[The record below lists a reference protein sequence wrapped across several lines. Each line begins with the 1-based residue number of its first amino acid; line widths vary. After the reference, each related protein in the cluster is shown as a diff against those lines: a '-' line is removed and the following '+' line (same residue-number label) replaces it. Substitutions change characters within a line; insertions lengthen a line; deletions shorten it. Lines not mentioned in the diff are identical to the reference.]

1 MTTAIEIKKLSA
13 ELRGRVILPKDL
25 EYDEARTIYNAM
37 IDKRPALFVK
47 CKDKYDVTKSIH
59 FAKKN
64 NLEVSVKAG
73 GHNGAGLSLVDN
85 GLVIDLSE
93 MKGIDINLDKNIAI
107 VEPGNT
113 LSDVDKATHEHG
125 LAIPVGVNGNTGISG
140 LTLGGGLGFLT
151 RKAGL
156 TIDHLLEAEV
166 VLASGEV
173 ITVNVN
179 NYADLYWALRGGG
192 GNFGVVVSFTYNLL
206 PIANV
211 YAGPMLWP
219 MTKAREVMRFFDNH
233 LKQASNDLYGFF
245 AFLTVPDSDPF
256 PEHLRKN
263 TVCGVVWCYTGDFE
277 KAEQVFGPIREFE
290 PPILDFVSEMPLPAL
305 NSLFD
310 WLYPP
315 GLHWYWKGHYLNE
328 LSEEAIAKNIEY
340 GSNLPTSLSSMHLY
354 PIDGKAH
361 EINEKETAWAHRNTR
376 WVQVIVGVTDDSKNN
391 EKIKDW
397 SKAYYDEMLPFSNGG
412 GYVNFMMQEED
423 SRIKES
429 YGVNYNRL
437 RKIKQ
442 KYDPENFFHL
452 NQNIKP
458 ENS

>member
-1 MTTAIEIKKLSA
+1 MPTENEIEKLRD
-13 ELRGRVILPKDL
+13 ELLGRVILPKDK
-25 EYDEARTIYNAM
+25 EYNEARTIYNAM

-47 CKDKYDVTKSIH
+47 CRDKFDVRKSIH
-59 FAKKN
+59 FARRNKI
-64 NLEVSVKAG
+64 EVSVKAG

-85 GLVIDLSE
+85 GLVIDLTE
-93 MKGIDINLDKNIAI
+93 MKYIDIDIDKNIAI
-107 VEPGNT
+107 VGPGNT
-113 LSDVDKATHEHG
+113 LKEVDEATHGHN

-166 VLASGEV
+166 VLASGEIV
-173 ITVNVN
+173 TVNARN
-179 NYADLYWALRGGG
+179 NADLYWALRGGG

-206 PIANV
+206 PISNV

-219 MTKAREVMRFFDNH
+219 VEKAGEVMRFFDNH
-233 LKQASNDLYGFF
+233 LKNASNDLYGFF
-245 AFLTVPDSDPF
+245 AFLTVPNSEPF
-256 PEHLRKN
+256 PEYHQNKN
-263 TVCGVVWCYTGDFE
+263 VCGIVWCYTGDLNKVE
-277 KAEQVFGPIREFE
+277 EVFRPIREFE
-290 PPILDFVSEMPLPAL
+290 QPILDFVSEMPLPTL

-315 GLHWYWKGHYLNE
+315 GLNWYWKGHYINE
-328 LSEEAIAKNIEY
+328 LSDEAIAKNIEY
-340 GSNLPTSLSSMHLY
+340 GSALPTSLSSMHLY

-361 EINEKETAWAHRNTR
+361 EIGQDETAWAHRNTR
-376 WVQVIVGVTDDSKNN
+376 WVQVIVGVTSDSKNN
-391 EKIKDW
+391 DRIKAW
-397 SKAYYDEMLPFSNGG
+397 SKAYYEAIQPYSSGG

-429 YGVNYNRL
+429 YGGNYNKL
-437 RKIKQ
+437 RKIKK
-442 KYDPENFFHL
+442 KYDIENFFHL